1 MNFDFAL
8 ILVLATLVTGL
19 GWLVDK
25 LFFEPSRRK
34 KITTAEAASSDG
46 SIPEDA
52 KEKCAPLPWWSD
64 FSRSMFPVLAVVLIV
79 RSFIIEPFQI
89 PSGSMLP
96 TLKIGDFIVVNKFS
110 YGLRLPVLGT
120 KIVPVGEPQ
129 RGDVVVFKYPKN
141 PSVNYI
147 KRLVGLPGDVI
158 TYKDKTIFVNG
169 VAQEQTLVAKL
180 PPINTETLLIN
191 ETLGDVKHEMYT
203 DVRASARSGSG
214 EWVVPEGHYFMMGD
228 NRDNSNDS
236 RYWGYVPDELLVG
249 KAFAVWMHW
258 PTFFSLPDFSV
269 VRGIE

>member
-25 LFFEPSRRK
+25 LLFEPARAK
-34 KITTAEAASSDG
+34 KIATAEAASQDG
-46 SIPEDA
+46 SLPDEA

-96 TLKIGDFIVVNKFS
+96 TLKIGDFIVVSKFS

-120 KIVPVGEPQ
+120 KVLPVAEPQ

-158 TYKDKTIFVNG
+158 TYKDKTVFVNG
-169 VAQEQTLVAKL
+169 EAQAQKLEAKL
-180 PPINTETLLIN
+180 PPINVETYLIN
-191 ETLGDVKHEMYT
+191 ETLGTVNHEIYT

-236 RYWGYVPDELLVG
+236 RYWGFVPDELLVG

-258 PTFFSLPDFSV
+258 PTFFSLPNFSV
-269 VRGIE
+269 VRSIQ